1 MKLTLLILTSC
12 AFILGTE
19 VMKRK
24 FSIPTVLTRRL
35 IHIGTAIVAGIS
47 PLFVTQEEIIFVS
60 IIFAVVLL
68 VGRRYG
74 IFSAIHSVERDT
86 FGEVFLPLGVAFSAL
101 LFLPH
106 SMGAFQFGVF
116 VMGISDALAGL
127 AGERFGRHHIKF
139 LNNRKSLEG
148 SLVFFLSSL
157 ILTFL
162 FVQGFDYRILVIPL
176 ILTGVE
182 FFLEY
187 GLDNLI
193 LPIAGAYLI
202 QALL

>member
-1 MKLTLLILTSC
+1 MRLYPRHRGHEKKILHPYCSHKETNTYWDGDSRWNLT
-12 AFILGTE
+12 
-19 VMKRK
+19 
-24 FSIPTVLTRRL
+24 
-35 IHIGTAIVAGIS
+35 
-47 PLFVTQEEIIFVS
+47 PLRYSGGNNFVS

-139 LNNRKSLEG
+139 LSNRKSLEG